1 MFKTRVG
8 RLRLHFSMPQ
18 LQVLYDVDSVRAQR
32 GGLSLIYPLNF
43 FSHSPSFMQ
52 KIQIG

>member
-1 MFKTRVG
+1 LSKTRVG
-8 RLRLHFSMPQ
+8 RLKLHFSLP
-18 LQVLYDVDSVRAQR
+18 LLRAFYDVDSVRAQR

>member
-1 MFKTRVG
+1 MFKGRVG
-8 RLRLHFSMPQ
+8 RLKLHFSMPP
-18 LQVLYDVDSVRAQR
+18 LRLLYDMDSVWIRC